1 MDKKVVPFPRLASA
15 RSPLAHFIRIGEAHK
30 KIADLHASGRFP
42 TEKAVFEASRLR
54 HQKEL
59 AAILRAAG
67 VEIVL
72 DTEVAE
78 LAVPAKYGGHSRYA
92 PWALRDQET
101 PLGPE
106 YFKPNAQSDVIGHI
120 ARFAVV
126 HNVDTVLAPTHYL
139 ADPAFSN
146 WLSVDRHSCLL
157 LRKSLDREG
166 GQNIAIDYPI
176 ITPHTS
182 LNDEQFSGKMAELI
196 ADLPVDNIWVR
207 ASGLGSDSGPQ
218 TMNRYL
224 SAMRAFH
231 NFGKPIIADQ
241 LGGLPALIAM
251 AFGAISGI
259 AHGIGERE
267 RFDARTWHK
276 PPPKRKDG
284 NKFGRTVRIGI
295 PGFGKS
301 VTIKELELL
310 ATAKGGRKL
319 VVCGERFCC
328 QHGMKDTIADPR
340 RHAAY
345 QMFKQVRELEDI
357 PPLNRGRYFLNGP
370 MAEADRLARTIK
382 RLKPSV
388 EEARLRDIDL
398 HKLMKRYH
406 DHSRKLEQLRTT
418 LERVHETIREDTP
431 RARPIA
437 PRQKRLRQIGEDEG

>member
-1 MDKKVVPFPRLASA
+1 MDKTVVPFPRVASA

-30 KIADLHASGRFP
+30 KLADLHASGRLP
-42 TEKAVFEASRLR
+42 IEKAVFEASRLR
-54 HQKEL
+54 HQREL
-59 AAILRAAG
+59 VAILQAAD

-72 DTEVAE
+72 DTEAAE
-78 LAVPAKYGGHSRYA
+78 LAAPAKCTGHSRYA
-92 PWALRDQET
+92 PWALRNQGT

-106 YFKPNAQSDVIGHI
+106 YFNSHARSDVIGQI
-120 ARFAVV
+120 ARFAVL

-139 ADPAFSN
+139 AGTEFSK
-146 WLSVDRHSCLL
+146 WIAVDSQACLL
-157 LRKSLDREG
+157 LRKALDQEG
-166 GQNIAIDYPI
+166 GHHIAIDYPI
-176 ITPHTS
+176 ITPHTN
-182 LNDEQFSGKMAELI
+182 LNHSQFRVSIAEI
-196 ADLPVDNIWVR
+196 TADLPVDNIWIR

-231 NFGKPIIADQ
+231 NFGKPVIADQ
-241 LGGLPALIAM
+241 LGGLPGLIAM
-251 AFGAISGI
+251 AFGAISGT

-284 NKFGRTVRIGI
+284 SKFGRTVRIGI
-295 PGFGKS
+295 SGLGKS

-319 VVCGERFCC
+319 VVCGERLCC

-345 QMFKQVRELEDI
+345 QAFKQVRELEQI
-357 PPLNRGRYFLNGP
+357 PPLNRERYFLNGP

-406 DHSRKLEQLRTT
+406 DHSRKLEQLRIT
-418 LERVHETIREDTP
+418 LERVHETINEETP

-437 PRQKRLRQIGEDEG
+437 PRQRRIRQMGEDEG